1 MDKLIGLFT
10 SIKGDSVD
18 MNLIEM
24 GFYGLVPFG
33 QIFMRINK
41 FGGSLD
47 KPYLLF
53 PLLLIPPFSIIPV
66 LIAKF
71 GFLKKVNG
79 TNIFDGY
86 ILIPIIFR
94 FILIFIMAHLGEF
107 GGPMFQ
113 ALLVFASLV
122 ATNIFRLINDI
133 SCASNKEGLTMGKIF
148 KQVGDSMIEYSLGM
162 VLVFLFTFVPFVGT
176 IIDLLSM
183 LEVPFI
189 GKIANIMDGILW
201 SVGLIGGYIFVHM
214 FDANF
219 VSNTDACSGKTSM
232 LRLIIS
238 VIAFAVTIFYQF
250 RTELLGLIGL
260 A

>member
-10 SIKGDSVD
+10 SVKGDTVNMS
-18 MNLIEM
+18 LIDM
-24 GFYGLVPFG
+24 GFYTLMPFG
-33 QIFMRINK
+33 QLFMRINK

-53 PLLLIPPFSIIPV
+53 PLFLFPPFSLLPV
-66 LIAKF
+66 LVGKF
-71 GFLKKVNG
+71 GFLKKTNG
-79 TNIFDGY
+79 TNILDGY

-94 FILIFIMAHLGEF
+94 FVLIFVMAHLGEF

-133 SCASNKEGLTMGKIF
+133 TCASDKDGLTMGKIF
-148 KQVGDSMIEYSLGM
+148 KQIGDSMIEYSLGM
-162 VLVFLFTFVPFVGT
+162 LIIFLFTFVPFVGT
-176 IIDLLSM
+176 ILDLLSM
-183 LEVPFI
+183 LELPFI
-189 GKIANIMDGILW
+189 GKFVNILDGILW

-219 VSNTDACSGKTSM
+219 ITNSDACAGKVG
-232 LRLIIS
+232 LIRIIVS
-238 VIAFAVTIFYQF
+238 VIAFAVAVFYQF
-250 RTELLGLIGL
+250 REELLGLIGL
-260 A
+260 S